1 MGIQIKTLVLGDGK
15 NFPKRGNTV
24 IVHYTG
30 KLEDGARFDSSRD
43 RNEAFE
49 FILGAGQVIRGW
61 EEGIAQMSK
70 GQLCEMNLTPD
81 YAYGVEGFPPSIP
94 GNTSLI
100 FEIELIDFK

>member
-1 MGIQIKTLVLGDGK
+1 
-15 NFPKRGNTV
+15 
-24 IVHYTG
+24 
-30 KLEDGARFDSSRD
+30 
-43 RNEAFE
+43 
-49 FILGAGQVIRGW
+49 VIRGW

-70 GQLCEMNLTPD
+70 GQLCEMTLTPD